1 MEASAVHF
9 STRERVCEAQDAYH
23 LLKSRFN
30 FFFFSL
36 SEFEHFLKE
45 TIFKTTALKGD
56 ASFRT
61 SNGPENKTLAEVLSS
76 FLWRSFGE
84 AGRGRE
90 GEVGRDGRGG

>member
-1 MEASAVHF
+1 MRSAGCIPSSQV
-9 STRERVCEAQDAYH
+9 SLQ
-23 LLKSRFN
+23 LL
-30 FFFFSL
+30 FFSL

-90 GEVGRDGRGG
+90 GEVGRDGGGIGKE